1 MLSFQSFVTGFALA
15 DISGEDWRV
24 ILWHVTVLL
33 KVTWFRKWIMHLLAS
48 SLRER
53 EGEGLVNV
61 PVNNADFHVHP
72 GLDNKCWR
80 LLCLQITLQFQT
92 VLSEVIKMP

>member
-33 KVTWFRKWIMHLLAS
+33 KVTWLRKWIIHLLAF
-48 SLRER
+48 SLGE
-53 EGEGLVNV
+53 EGERGLVTV
-61 PVNNADFHVHP
+61 PVNNAGFHVQP
-72 GLDNKCWR
+72 VLDYA
-80 LLCLQITLQFQT
+80 F
-92 VLSEVIKMP
+92 

>member
-33 KVTWFRKWIMHLLAS
+33 KVTWLRKWIIHLLAFG
-48 SLRER
+48 LRE
-53 EGEGLVNV
+53 EGEKGLVTV
-61 PVNNADFHVHP
+61 PVNNAGFHVQHV
-72 GLDNKCWR
+72 LDYA
-80 LLCLQITLQFQT
+80 F
-92 VLSEVIKMP
+92 